1 MITATTVQNFEQKY
15 AVYQHIALYCAIA
28 AGVFLV
34 LTIILFLVLKIPQ
47 VFGELTGRTARKAV
61 QEMTENHPQSGRLQK
76 RNVSPAKKKTSRK
89 DKRTEK
95 PEEQETKRRSYH
107 DLVGENDTPVSLVSH
122 DDMPTPAVIHPRE
135 KTPIEDL
142 DQTTVLQ
149 SEAETAVLGQNDLM
163 ETTVLDAVRDSVPT
177 GKLSVQ
183 PETFKVL
190 RSVVE
195 IHTDEVI

>member
-149 SEAETAVLGQNDLM
+149 SETETAVLGQNDLM

>member
-61 QEMTENHPQSGRLQK
+61 QEMTENHPQSGSLQK

-95 PEEQETKRRSYH
+95 PEEQEAKRRSYH

-135 KTPIEDL
+135 KTPTEDL

-163 ETTVLDAVRDSVPT
+163 KTTVLDAVRDSVPT
-177 GKLSVQ
+177 GKPSVQ
-183 PETFKVL
+183 PVL
-190 RSVVE
+190 LSCS
-195 IHTDEVI
+195 I

>member
-34 LTIILFLVLKIPQ
+34 FTIILFLVLKIPQ

-76 RNVSPAKKKTSRK
+76 RNVSPTKKKTSRK

-95 PEEQETKRRSYH
+95 PT
-107 DLVGENDTPVSLVSH
+107 
-122 DDMPTPAVIHPRE
+122 
-135 KTPIEDL
+135 EDL

-163 ETTVLDAVRDSVPT
+163 ETTVLDAVRDSVST

-190 RSVVE
+190 RSIVE

>member
-15 AVYQHIALYCAIA
+15 AAYQHIALYCAIA

-61 QEMTENHPQSGRLQK
+61 QEMTENHPQSGKLQK
-76 RNVSPAKKKTSRK
+76 KNVSPAKKKTSRK
-89 DKRTEK
+89 DKKTEK
-95 PEEQETKRRSYH
+95 PEEQE
-107 DLVGENDTPVSLVSH
+107 
-122 DDMPTPAVIHPRE
+122 
-135 KTPIEDL
+135 
-142 DQTTVLQ
+142 

-190 RSVVE
+190 RSIVE

>member
-1 MITATTVQNFEQKY
+1 
-15 AVYQHIALYCAIA
+15 
-28 AGVFLV
+28 
-34 LTIILFLVLKIPQ
+34 
-47 VFGELTGRTARKAV
+47 
-61 QEMTENHPQSGRLQK
+61 
-76 RNVSPAKKKTSRK
+76 
-89 DKRTEK
+89 
-95 PEEQETKRRSYH
+95 
-107 DLVGENDTPVSLVSH
+107 
-122 DDMPTPAVIHPRE
+122 MPTPAVIHPRE
-135 KTPIEDL
+135 KTPTEDL

-177 GKLSVQ
+177 GKLLVQ

>member
-15 AVYQHIALYCAIA
+15 AAYQHIALYCAIA

-47 VFGELTGRTARKAV
+47 IFGELTGRTARKAV
-61 QEMTENHPQSGRLQK
+61 QEMTENNPQSGKLRK
-76 RNVSPAKKKTSRK
+76 KNTSTSKKKASRK
-89 DKRTEK
+89 DRKAEKTED
-95 PEEQETKRRSYH
+95 QEAKKRSYH
-107 DLVGENDTPVSLVSH
+107 DFVGENDTPVRLVSH

-135 KTPIEDL
+135 KSPTEDL

>member
-95 PEEQETKRRSYH
+95 PEEQEAKRRSYH

-135 KTPIEDL
+135 KTSTEDL

-149 SEAETAVLGQNDLM
+149 SETETAVLGQNDLM

>member
-15 AVYQHIALYCAIA
+15 AAYQHIALYCAIA

-61 QEMTENHPQSGRLQK
+61 QEMTENHPQSGR
-76 RNVSPAKKKTSRK
+76 NVSPAKKKTSRK
-89 DKRTEK
+89 DKKTEK
-95 PEEQETKRRSYH
+95 PEEQEARRRSYH

-122 DDMPTPAVIHPRE
+122 DDMPTPAIIHPRE
-135 KTPIEDL
+135 KTPTEDL

>member
-1 MITATTVQNFEQKY
+1 MIIATTVQNFEQKY
-15 AVYQHIALYCAIA
+15 AAYQHIALYCAIA

-47 VFGELTGRTARKAV
+47 VFGELPGRTARKAV
-61 QEMTENHPQSGRLQK
+61 QEMTENHPQSGKLQK
-76 RNVSPAKKKTSRK
+76 KNISPAKKKTSRK
-89 DKRTEK
+89 DKKTEK
-95 PEEQETKRRSYH
+95 PEEQEARRRSYH

-122 DDMPTPAVIHPRE
+122 ADMPTPAIIHPRE
-135 KTPIEDL
+135 KTPTEDL

-183 PETFKVL
+183 PETVKVL
-190 RSVVE
+190 RSIVE